1 MPFLHRTIDFLGHV
15 ISPEGVRPKPS
26 KVDLINS
33 FPPPTTAKQIKQFL
47 GLAGYY
53 RRFIPNFA
61 HRAAPLTK
69 LLRKNVKF
77 SWSPECQTAFTE
89 LQHCLT
95 TPPVLAFPDFTL
107 PYHLYTDASGDA
119 MGMILGQTQNNEERV
134 IAYAG
139 RTLTK
144 PERNYT
150 VTEQEALAVIT
161 GVKHFSSYLHGRKF
175 TIHTDHSSLKWL
187 FTTKYLKGRA
197 ARWAL
202 MLQGYDFDIKHRPGT
217 ANQHAD
223 ALSHLQPAVIT
234 CDATGYTPD
243 VLYNCQCRAPSLL
256 QLILFLESQEP
267 YTSSVPPELSAM
279 NPPKFVL
286 TKDGILYKHHKPP
299 KSYDPDSVLVIP
311 DNLREEILIN
321 AHDSPLAGHF
331 GFQKTYA
338 KIKTNY
344 WWPLMYS

>member
-1 MPFLHRTIDFLGHV
+1 
-15 ISPEGVRPKPS
+15 
-26 KVDLINS
+26 
-33 FPPPTTAKQIKQFL
+33 
-47 GLAGYY
+47 
-53 RRFIPNFA
+53 
-61 HRAAPLTK
+61 
-69 LLRKNVKF
+69 
-77 SWSPECQTAFTE
+77 
-89 LQHCLT
+89 
-95 TPPVLAFPDFTL
+95 
-107 PYHLYTDASGDA
+107 
-119 MGMILGQTQNNEERV
+119 MILGQTQNNEERV

-234 CDATGYTPD
+234 CVCHWLHTRCPHTTA
-243 VLYNCQCRAPSLL
+243 NA
-256 QLILFLESQEP
+256 EP
-267 YTSSVPPELSAM
+267 PLCFNSSY
-279 NPPKFVL
+279 F
-286 TKDGILYKHHKPP
+286 
-299 KSYDPDSVLVIP
+299 
-311 DNLREEILIN
+311 
-321 AHDSPLAGHF
+321 
-331 GFQKTYA
+331 
-338 KIKTNY
+338 
-344 WWPLMYS
+344 